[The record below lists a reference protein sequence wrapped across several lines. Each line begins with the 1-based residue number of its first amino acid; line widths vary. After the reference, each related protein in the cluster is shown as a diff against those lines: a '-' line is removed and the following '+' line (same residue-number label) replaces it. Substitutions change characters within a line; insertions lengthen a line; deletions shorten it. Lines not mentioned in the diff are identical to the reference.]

1 MVLQQCDFKKIELR
15 ILYFITDFANERKE
29 ESKPP
34 PPSPLNG
41 RRKKT
46 KKLSQ
51 TLRAYNSQ
59 IRGTILLK
67 FGMWGAEG
75 GGRLHSENKLRE
87 HGATYA

>member
-1 MVLQQCDFKKIELR
+1 MNEKKNL
-15 ILYFITDFANERKE
+15 
-29 ESKPP
+29 S
-34 PPSPLNG
+34 PPSSLNG

-59 IRGTILLK
+59 MHRTILLK

-75 GGRLHSENKLRE
+75 GGCLHYENNLISTRE
-87 HGATYA
+87 HGTTYA

>member
-1 MVLQQCDFKKIELR
+1 M
-15 ILYFITDFANERKE
+15 NEKRNL
-29 ESKPP
+29 S

-41 RRKKT
+41 GKKM

-59 IRGTILLK
+59 MHGTILLK

-75 GGRLHSENKLRE
+75 GGRFHYENN
-87 HGATYA
+87 

>member
-1 MVLQQCDFKKIELR
+1 MYEKKNL
-15 ILYFITDFANERKE
+15 
-29 ESKPP
+29 S

-41 RRKKT
+41 RKKT

-59 IRGTILLK
+59 MHETILLK

-75 GGRLHSENKLRE
+75 GGRLHYKNDLK
-87 HGATYA
+87 GAQSYVCVKIVF

>member
-1 MVLQQCDFKKIELR
+1 MYEKKNL
-15 ILYFITDFANERKE
+15 
-29 ESKPP
+29 S

-41 RRKKT
+41 

-59 IRGTILLK
+59 MRGTILLK
-67 FGMWGAEG
+67 FCIWGAEG
-75 GGRLHSENKLRE
+75 GGRLHYENDSSSTRE